1 MGSITIPPSFARL
14 KRNQFP
20 RFVLWAASPRCPLL
34 YGERAKR
41 ANSKAPSVTQKTP
54 CLGAA
59 GKSRG
64 TGNGN
69 LFVARRC
76 EASGEAGMHRSE
88 AEGRFGE
95 AEPEGRASVC
105 AKPTLQAFG
114 VDFKDW
120 HGVESVKNACAH
132 LYKLQNL
139 GHRRAASSRTTPR
152 RTRRGSRRSRLTG
165 AIPWAARSRARRLT
179 PWR

>member
-1 MGSITIPPSFARL
+1 MSIALR
-14 KRNQFP
+14 R
-20 RFVLWAASPRCPLL
+20 ASEASQLQSTLCD
-34 YGERAKR
+34 
-41 ANSKAPSVTQKTP
+41 SVTQKTP

-105 AKPTLQAFG
+105 AEPILRSVGVQDKMERASWECGAVNYPDAPFTHFLARFDWRAKRNTPSLISPTDARSG
-114 VDFKDW
+114 S
-120 HGVESVKNACAH
+120 SVFRSI
-132 LYKLQNL
+132 Q
-139 GHRRAASSRTTPR
+139 RRAVLPT
-152 RTRRGSRRSRLTG
+152 SRRSRCADLRG
-165 AIPWAARSRARRLT
+165 KF
-179 PWR
+179 